1 MNNCKV
7 KQRLDIFK
15 DEPEGHRR
23 AGDQAA
29 RLFWPLGLA
38 LALLSL
44 WTATGMGF

>member
-1 MNNCKV
+1 MSSAKA
-7 KQRLDIFK
+7 KKIRELFHD
-15 DEPEGHRR
+15 DASHRR